1 MEGVQSCHR
10 PDHIVSRCAKKQVC
24 KRTPA
29 FLRSPHPAA
38 ARPGSL
44 GSSDRRGD
52 YSSPTL
58 PSASGEDACNA
69 AAGHGRLI
77 AAPTVEARVIAL
89 QQALRRGRFGLP
101 LSHLHQSS
109 GHRRRGAHR
118 ASVPRS
124 GLLQQPQWLQK
135 AFCSAVPKAPLCK
148 GGPVSRKADWR
159 IVNPSGASRHLP

>member
-148 GGPVSRKADWR
+148 GCCQPQG
-159 IVNPSGASRHLP
+159 

>member
-52 YSSPTL
+52 YSSLTL

-148 GGPVSRKADWR
+148 GGCQPQ
-159 IVNPSGASRHLP
+159 G